1 MAYVLIENNTVVQ
14 KQPTP
19 AEGFVEVDD
28 NVICGQVLVNG
39 EFVNPQP
46 APPSIMA
53 QIVEL
58 EAQQTPRRI
67 REAALTTE
75 GAAWLSGLDT
85 QIAALRAQLPVED

>member
-1 MAYVLIENNTVVQ
+1 MPYVLIENNTVVQ

-19 AEGFVEVDD
+19 AEGFMEVDD
-28 NVICGQVLVNG
+28 TVTCGQVLVNG

-46 APPSIMA
+46 APPSIQT
-53 QIVEL
+53 QIIEL

-67 REAALTTE
+67 REASLTPE
-75 GAAWLSGLDT
+75 GAAWLSGLDA